1 MKIAIIGAG
10 NLGTGLAKHLVRGGH
25 QVFLSFSRN
34 AEETAQ
40 SAGSIGAQSGTP
52 SEATMHADVVV
63 LAPPWTA
70 VGEALQ
76 QAGPLDGKVIWDCTN
91 PLNPD
96 LSGLLLGTTTSAGE
110 EVARLAP
117 SAHVVKAIP
126 PFAEILHGPPLPPG
140 TPLPSTF
147 VCGDDAEAK
156 RVVSELVSVIGAE
169 PVDSG
174 PLAAAR
180 FAEPAAMLLV
190 HLAYRQ
196 GMGGRIGARFF
207 RIP

>member
-1 MKIAIIGAG
+1 
-10 NLGTGLAKHLVRGGH
+10 
-25 QVFLSFSRN
+25 
-34 AEETAQ
+34 
-40 SAGSIGAQSGTP
+40 
-52 SEATMHADVVV
+52 
-63 LAPPWTA
+63 
-70 VGEALQ
+70 LQ
-76 QAGPLDGKVIWDCTN
+76 QAGLLDRKVIWDCTN
-91 PLNPD
+91 TLNPD
-96 LSGLLLGTTTSAGE
+96 LTGPLLGTTTSAGE

-156 RVVSELVSVIGAE
+156 R
-169 PVDSG
+169 SG

-180 FAEPAAMLLV
+180 FAEPAAILLV

-207 RIP
+207 RVP